1 MKLSHVGLMMLTAI
15 AEPQA
20 PTDVGSG
27 DLLGSTAC
35 DKGLIIWA
43 VMMSA
48 AALGVSYAA
57 LRAAKTKDK
66 P

>member
-27 DLLGSTAC
+27 DLLGIATN
-35 DKGLIIWA
+35 DKLKKLW
-43 VMMSA
+43 
-48 AALGVSYAA
+48 
-57 LRAAKTKDK
+57 K
-66 P
+66 